1 MTATTGDEIPA
12 LLVLEDGR
20 SFLGVSFGAT
30 GETFGE
36 AVFSTGM
43 TGYQETLTDPSYRR
57 QVVIATAPQI
67 GNTGWND
74 VDDESRRIW
83 VAGYVVRDLSR
94 VRSNWRSNRSLN
106 DVLRDQG
113 VVGIAEIDT
122 RALTRHLRERGAMR
136 VGISTTELDAARLLA
151 RVLEQPAMSG
161 ANLVGE
167 VTVDAAAIVPAVGEK
182 RFTLAAV
189 DLGLSL
195 IHI

>member
-94 VRSNWRSNRSLN
+94 VRSNWRSN
-106 DVLRDQG
+106 
-113 VVGIAEIDT
+113 
-122 RALTRHLRERGAMR
+122 
-136 VGISTTELDAARLLA
+136 
-151 RVLEQPAMSG
+151 
-161 ANLVGE
+161 
-167 VTVDAAAIVPAVGEK
+167 
-182 RFTLAAV
+182 
-189 DLGLSL
+189 LSL